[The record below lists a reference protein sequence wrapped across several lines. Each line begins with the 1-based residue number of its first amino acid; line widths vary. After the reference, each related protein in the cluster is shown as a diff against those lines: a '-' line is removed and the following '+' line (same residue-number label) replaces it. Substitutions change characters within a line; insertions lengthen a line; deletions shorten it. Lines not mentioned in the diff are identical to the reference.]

1 MPKVAAYEL
10 LDSDSDAALERY
22 DKNRTSPANLC
33 LFLGRVEFSG
43 FGEDFEDAI
52 GEAIEEA
59 ARGIVGNIAAV
70 HLQDVLGGR

>member
-1 MPKVAAYEL
+1 M
-10 LDSDSDAALERY
+10 DATVRAERVPPQASQ
-22 DKNRTSPANLC
+22 KRTSPANLC

>member
-1 MPKVAAYEL
+1 MKFEA
-10 LDSDSDAALERY
+10 SQ
-22 DKNRTSPANLC
+22 KRTSPANLC